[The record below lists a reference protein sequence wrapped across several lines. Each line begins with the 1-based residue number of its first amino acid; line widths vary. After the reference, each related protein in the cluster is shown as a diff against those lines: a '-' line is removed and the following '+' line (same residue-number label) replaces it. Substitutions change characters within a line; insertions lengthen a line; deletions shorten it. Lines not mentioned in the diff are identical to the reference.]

1 MSSATPSIRLDRETR
16 NAFNEL
22 VLMDELARLPVG
34 GLLRVLQTIPGPV
47 LEVALSEVS
56 QSPSRDVSVRREH
69 SLQQGFR

>member
-56 QSPSRDVSVRREH
+56 RSPSRDVSVRREH